1 MISAHTEVSAR
12 GRSSAP
18 VVVTAAFASML
29 LSANIA
35 ATLYAGFARQYHFST
50 ALLALIFAVYALV
63 LVPSLLLFGQ
73 ISDRVG
79 RRAVIVSGLA
89 LALVGLVLFA
99 TAHGIAFLF
108 AARAVQ
114 GLAQGMMSGAA
125 TAQLAELVGADDPR
139 RAALFATLAQSAGSA
154 LGVLL
159 GGVLAQ
165 WSPAPGT
172 LPFVAGMVVVGIV
185 AALVFTVP
193 ETAPE
198 RSDGFAIRRP
208 RVPAEIRGAFAR
220 ISLTAA
226 AIWSVGALFLS
237 VLPSYAGKLVLHSTN
252 LALLGLI
259 GAIVLG
265 VSALAQW
272 VVRRGAPPAK
282 AQAGGLLLLALGL
295 VALVASAPLTSAALL
310 VLAAVLAGAGHGF
323 AVLAA
328 QDDLTRIAPDEQR
341 GEVSA
346 AFYVCIYLGV
356 ALPVIGVGV
365 LAQLT
370 TLYIGVTTFAVVT
383 GVAALTVA
391 KWHLAQGR

>member
-1 MISAHTEVSAR
+1 
-12 GRSSAP
+12 
-18 VVVTAAFASML
+18 ML

-73 ISDRVG
+73 MSDRVG

-89 LALVGLVLFA
+89 LALVGLLLFA

-139 RAALFATLAQSAGSA
+139 RAALLATLAQSAGSA

-159 GGVLAQ
+159 GGVLTQ
-165 WSPAPGT
+165 WSPAPGA
-172 LPFVAGMVVVGIV
+172 LPFVAGMVVVAIV
-185 AALVFTVP
+185 AALIFTVP
-193 ETAPE
+193 ETAPK
-198 RSDGFAIRRP
+198 RGGGFAFRRP
-208 RVPAEIRGAFAR
+208 RVPADIRGAFAR
-220 ISLTAA
+220 ISLTGA

-237 VLPSYAGKLVLHSTN
+237 VLPSYASRLVLHSTN

-272 VVRRGAPPAK
+272 IVRRGAPPAK

-295 VALVASAPLTSAALL
+295 AALVASAPLGSAALL
-310 VLAAVLAGAGHGF
+310 VVAAVLAGAGHGF

-383 GVAALTVA
+383 GVAALAVA
-391 KWHLAQGR
+391 TWHLAQEH